1 MANNLQYVFVNMT
14 KNGRTIREKLLALV
28 RAPDY
33 RPRDRDEIARALGL
47 QGRDRVEVRKT
58 LHELEHSGEI
68 VRIRKNRYVLP
79 SEADLVTGK
88 LSIHQAGYGFLVP
101 EKAGEPDI
109 FIAAEN
115 TGTAMNGDR
124 VVARISRDVPP
135 RRAKVRAGQAA
146 QHRSEG
152 RVIRILERARD
163 TIVGTLQQSR
173 NFYYVVPD
181 DPRLVHDVYVQ
192 VPPRAKLPKTPTRD
206 DKVVVRLEAW
216 ESRHV
221 NPEGEIIEVLG
232 AATAPGIDMLSIV
245 RKYDL
250 PTAFPKSVL
259 DEANRIPQSVEQ
271 KLIQGREDLRNQF
284 IVTIDPDDARDFDD
298 AINVEKIDN
307 TGGWRL
313 GVHIADVSAYVTPDS
328 ALDREARRR
337 GNSVYLP
344 DRVIPMLPERL
355 SNGVC
360 SLNPDVDR
368 LTHSVFIEFDKNGR
382 AKNAGFA
389 RSVIR
394 SAKRLTYKEAY
405 AILQAKRNGELSR
418 RLHTAW
424 ELASLLRRKRFEQG
438 SLDLDFPEVKV
449 HVDADGK
456 PTRLE
461 RVENDQSHQLI
472 EEFMLAANEA
482 VARELRHRSIA
493 TIYRVHEDP
502 DPEKLGEYREFILSF
517 GYKVGDLSH
526 RKEVQRFLASISGK
540 PEEQALKIG
549 LLKSLKRARYAAQP
563 LGHYGLA
570 KANYLHF
577 TSPIRRYADLVVHRT
592 LAERN
597 LLRRSKIDIG
607 QIESLADHISDTE
620 RNAAEA
626 EIESVR
632 LKKLQFFEQQL
643 KERDPQVFRAA
654 IMDVRNYGLVVELPD
669 ALVTG
674 VVHVSTL
681 SDDFYRFDPAQRRL
695 LGRRTNR
702 RFSVGDEIRVFVAR
716 VDTFK
721 RQIDFAIVDQGA
733 KKRPRRR

>member
-1 MANNLQYVFVNMT
+1 VANNLQYAFATMT
-14 KNGRTIREKLLALV
+14 KNGRTIREKVLALL

-33 RPRDRDEIARALGL
+33 RPRDRNEIARELGL
-47 QGRDRVEVRKT
+47 KGRESVSVRKT
-58 LHELEHSGEI
+58 LRELENGGEI

-101 EKAGEPDI
+101 EKAGEPDV
-109 FIAAEN
+109 FIATEN
-115 TGTAMNGDR
+115 TGTAMTGDR

-135 RRAKVRAGQAA
+135 RRAKVRAGQAFKS
-146 QHRSEG
+146 RSEG

-163 TIVGTLQQSR
+163 TIVGTLQHSR

-192 VPPRAKLPKTPTRD
+192 VPPREKLPKAPTRG

-250 PTAFPKSVL
+250 PTAFPKSVI

-271 KLIQGREDLRNQF
+271 RMVDGRDDLRDKF
-284 IVTIDPDDARDFDD
+284 IVTVDPDDARDFDD
-298 AINVEKIDN
+298 AIDVEKIDN
-307 TGGWRL
+307 EGWRL

-360 SLNPDVDR
+360 SLNPNVDR
-368 LTHSVFIEFDKNGR
+368 LTHSVFVEFDKSGR
-382 AKNAGFA
+382 ARNARFA
-389 RSVIR
+389 KSVIR
-394 SAKRLTYKEAY
+394 SGRRLTYKEAY
-405 AILQAKRNGELSR
+405 AILQTKPNGELSR

-424 ELASLLRRKRFEQG
+424 ELASLLRRKRFEHG

-449 HVDADGK
+449 YVDPAGK
-456 PTRLE
+456 PIKLE
-461 RVENDQSHQLI
+461 RVENDESHQLI

-482 VARELRHRSIA
+482 VARELRQRSIP

-502 DPEKLGEYREFILSF
+502 DPEKLAEYREFVLSF
-517 GYKVGDLSH
+517 NHKVGDLSH
-526 RKEVQRFLASISGK
+526 RKEVQRFLASIRGK

-549 LLKSLKRARYAAQP
+549 LLKSLKRARYAAQS

-597 LLRRSKIDIG
+597 SPRRTKIDVG
-607 QIESLADHISDTE
+607 QIKSLANHISDTE

-632 LKKLQFFEQQL
+632 LKKLQFFQEQLEQ
-643 KERDPQVFRAA
+643 RNPQVFRAA

-681 SDDFYRFDPAQRRL
+681 GDDFYIFDAAQRRL
-695 LGRRTNR
+695 IGRRTRR

-716 VDTFK
+716 VDAFK
-721 RQIDFAIVDQGA
+721 RQIDFAIADQISR
-733 KKRPRRR
+733 KSPRRR